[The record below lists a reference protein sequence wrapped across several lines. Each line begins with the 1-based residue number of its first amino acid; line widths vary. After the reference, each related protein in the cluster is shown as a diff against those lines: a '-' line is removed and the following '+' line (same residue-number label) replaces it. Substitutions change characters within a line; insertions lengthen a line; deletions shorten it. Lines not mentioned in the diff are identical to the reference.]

1 MAVFPV
7 ALDEQNWPT
16 KPITSP
22 EALLS
27 CNKMAILWAIAA
39 AKLWVSLTP
48 SPATC
53 RLMGEVQAAE

>member
-27 CNKMAILWAIAA
+27 CNKMAILWDNRGS
-39 AKLWVSLTP
+39 KLVSVTLP
-48 SPATC
+48 VPRRA
-53 RLMGEVQAAE
+53 V